1 MTMNRLSY
9 GTKSAA
15 GGGLQPVAQAALAR
29 TCRSRSRLIKL
40 VIQDIR
46 PITQTQIA
54 DDLQRVLGSWGRL
67 RAKKPGNDRPWRRFG
82 RAQTA
87 EHLFD
92 CRLKIF
98 DLFKQPGILY
108 LHGVI
113 AHLEDFAALK
123 DEILLDVAGIRE
135 EAKRLFN
142 QRSGRRQVNSVQERR
157 ETLNSRCIATHQRDV
172 VRRVPNERP
181 AWPRI
186 TGKKQLVDDGDI
198 VVPFGNPGDRV
209 RLRLHI

>member
-54 DDLQRVLGSWGRL
+54 DDLQGVL
-67 RAKKPGNDRPWRRFG
+67 
-82 RAQTA
+82 
-87 EHLFD
+87 
-92 CRLKIF
+92 
-98 DLFKQPGILY
+98 
-108 LHGVI
+108 

-123 DEILLDVAGIRE
+123 DEILLEVAGIRE

-209 RLRLHI
+209 RLRLHIRAGNDIACIQIASICHDFPPK

>member
-1 MTMNRLSY
+1 MVPNRSRQAGCGLRVPRPGACPFPSNE
-9 GTKSAA
+9 TARQSRPESA

-29 TCRSRSRLIKL
+29 TCRSRSTLIKL
-40 VIQDIR
+40 VIQDIP
-46 PITQTQIA
+46 PITQTQSA

-92 CRLKIF
+92 CRVNIF

-123 DEILLDVAGIRE
+123 DE
-135 EAKRLFN
+135 
-142 QRSGRRQVNSVQERR
+142 
-157 ETLNSRCIATHQRDV
+157 
-172 VRRVPNERP
+172 
-181 AWPRI
+181 
-186 TGKKQLVDDGDI
+186 
-198 VVPFGNPGDRV
+198 
-209 RLRLHI
+209 